1 MKFRLIGVAAVMA
14 ALCSTAINAQ
24 SLKNREHLE
33 EAMPESHSETFLEAV
48 GGPRFVVAQFFT
60 ILGTIF
66 GVYLASYVAF
76 QRSLKYDQFVKV
88 QQRSDLLM
96 ALRDELK
103 QNVARLRKFNER
115 LPGDSGTGVLNNE
128 WPHLR
133 SFVWQAAGRSPS
145 ALDVPQ
151 IMMAAQSLY
160 DDVNDMLNDANARQL
175 FRQLTSSTT
184 YDRTQ
189 FKERLDNQLTF
200 VETSVLSAI
209 DEAVAASAPLLKRHS
224 DQKAS
229 KA

>member
-1 MKFRLIGVAAVMA
+1 MKLRVIGVA
-14 ALCSTAINAQ
+14 AINAQ
-24 SLKNREHLE
+24 SLKKDKEFVE
-33 EAMPESHSETFLEAV
+33 EIHEPKAETFLEAV
-48 GGPRFVVAQFFT
+48 GGSRFLVAQFFT

-76 QRSLKYDQFVKV
+76 QRNLKYDRFVKA

-96 ALRDELK
+96 ALRDELG
-103 QNVARLRKFNER
+103 QNVARLRKLHER
-115 LPGDSGTGVLNNE
+115 LPDESGTGVLDKD

-160 DDVNDMLNDANARQL
+160 EDVNDMLNDTDAREI
-175 FRQLTSSTT
+175 FRHLSSSTT
-184 YDRTQ
+184 YGRLQ
-189 FKERLDNQLTF
+189 FKERLNNQLTF
-200 VETSVLSAI
+200 VETSVYPAI
-209 DEAVAASAPLLKRHS
+209 DEAVAASAHLLKRYS

>member
-1 MKFRLIGVAAVMA
+1 MKLRLIGVAAIMA

-24 SLKNREHLE
+24 SLKNKDHLE
-33 EAMPESHSETFLEAV
+33 EARPESHPEAFLESI

-76 QRSLKYDQFVKV
+76 QRSLAYDRFVKA
-88 QQRSDLLM
+88 QQRSDLLT
-96 ALRDELK
+96 ALRDELG
-103 QNVARLRKFNER
+103 QNVARLRKLHER
-115 LPGDSGTGVLNNE
+115 LPGESGTGVLDKD

-160 DDVNDMLNDANARQL
+160 EDVNDMLNDTNARQV
-175 FRQLTSSTT
+175 FRHLSSSTT
-184 YDRTQ
+184 YDRLQ
-189 FKERLDNQLTF
+189 FKERLSNQLTF
-200 VETSVLSAI
+200 VETSVVPAI
-209 DEAVAASAPLLKRHS
+209 DEAVAASAQLLKRYS
-224 DQKAS
+224 DQNALKA
-229 KA
+229 